1 MDFEVAEEHR
11 MLKDLVQK
19 FVRDELMP
27 LEAAVMASEAEGRG
41 LGIGAADH
49 ARLDARAHE
58 LGLFGLDAPED
69 VGGSDLPMLAMVG
82 VEEEMGRCITP
93 YTLPPDSPNLRMLM
107 ATVNERQRDA
117 YLAPYVAGKTIS
129 AIGIS
134 EPGAGSD
141 PAGMTTHAVRDG
153 DDWVIN
159 GRKIWIT
166 RAAEAD
172 FTILMAVTD
181 KVKGARGGM
190 SAFLVDKGTPGF
202 NILRRIPM
210 LGGQYSYEIALEDC
224 RVEGWKLL
232 GQEGSGFAPMQV
244 RLGTRRVQMAAW
256 SVGMAQRALDMVIE
270 YAPQRKTFGLPLSE
284 DQWLFYFCFITM
296 IVLYWAAANLLDS
309 RSGRAMMA
317 IRDQY
322 MAADTMGIDTALY
335 KTVTFGISAAYT
347 GIAGALSAS
356 AIAFVAPDSFNI
368 FLSIKFLIGLVV
380 GGIGSLTGSVIGG
393 IFYVLVDNSAQSLT
407 QFIRND
413 LGLPFDLSAYTVFG
427 VLLIAIIYLMPM
439 GIAGGI
445 YLAWRKLRSLRR

>member
-1 MDFEVAEEHR
+1 

-27 LEAAVMASEAEGRG
+27 LEAAVMLSEAEGRG
-41 LGIGAADH
+41 LGIGAAEH
-49 ARLDARAHE
+49 ARLDAKAHE

-107 ATVNERQRDA
+107 ATVNERQREA

-141 PAGMTTHAVRDG
+141 PAGMITHAVRDG

-210 LGGQYSYEIALEDC
+210 VGGQYSYEIALEDC

-244 RLGTRRVQMAAW
+244 RLGTRRIQMAAW

-284 DQWLFYFCFITM
+284 RQAIQFWVAEAATKIHAARLMTYDCAWKQDNGRDVRSEISMIKWFATEMAYETVDRAMQAFGAMGMTKELPLQLMQAKLRTM
-296 IVLYWAAANLLDS
+296 RIYDGPTEVHKWVVARNLL
-309 RSGRAMMA
+309 G
-317 IRDQY
+317 
-322 MAADTMGIDTALY
+322 T
-335 KTVTFGISAAYT
+335 
-347 GIAGALSAS
+347 
-356 AIAFVAPDSFNI
+356 
-368 FLSIKFLIGLVV
+368 
-380 GGIGSLTGSVIGG
+380 
-393 IFYVLVDNSAQSLT
+393 
-407 QFIRND
+407 
-413 LGLPFDLSAYTVFG
+413 
-427 VLLIAIIYLMPM
+427 
-439 GIAGGI
+439 
-445 YLAWRKLRSLRR
+445 RR

>member
-41 LGIGAADH
+41 LGIGAAEH

-107 ATVNERQRDA
+107 ATVNDRQRDA

-244 RLGTRRVQMAAW
+244 RLGTRRIQMAAW

-284 DQWLFYFCFITM
+284 RQAIQFWVAEAATKIHAARLMTYDCAWKQDNGRDVRSEISMIKWFATEMAYETVDRAMQAFGAMGMTKELPLQLMQAKLRTM
-296 IVLYWAAANLLDS
+296 RIYDGPTEVHKWVVARNLLGT
-309 RSGRAMMA
+309 GR
-317 IRDQY
+317 
-322 MAADTMGIDTALY
+322 
-335 KTVTFGISAAYT
+335 
-347 GIAGALSAS
+347 
-356 AIAFVAPDSFNI
+356 
-368 FLSIKFLIGLVV
+368 
-380 GGIGSLTGSVIGG
+380 
-393 IFYVLVDNSAQSLT
+393 
-407 QFIRND
+407 
-413 LGLPFDLSAYTVFG
+413 
-427 VLLIAIIYLMPM
+427 
-439 GIAGGI
+439 
-445 YLAWRKLRSLRR
+445 